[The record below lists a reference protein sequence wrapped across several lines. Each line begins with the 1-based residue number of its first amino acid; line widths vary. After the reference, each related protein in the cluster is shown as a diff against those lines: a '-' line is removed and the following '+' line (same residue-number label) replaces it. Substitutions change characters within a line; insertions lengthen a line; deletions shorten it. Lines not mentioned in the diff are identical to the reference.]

1 MPPFP
6 LTTCTYSQAPRHRH
20 LYLNPVLILTQSGLS
35 KTVYPSAHVGPLL
48 TGISWGALPFGR
60 MFILGIL
67 GDLNKTN
74 TFLILKD

>member
-1 MPPFP
+1 MLP
-6 LTTCTYSQAPRHRH
+6 LTTCTYSQAPRH
-20 LYLNPVLILTQSGLS
+20 LCLNPALILTQSGFS

-67 GDLNKTN
+67 GGTE
-74 TFLILKD
+74 